1 MIRTILRKTIKKYF
15 NFLIFLIFYMKG
27 KNRLNSIEIQIFEV
41 LDIVPSSNKN
51 NKIIF
56 HVG

>member
-1 MIRTILRKTIKKYF
+1 
-15 NFLIFLIFYMKG
+15 MKG